1 MEICGVSKKLL
12 KAARDLPC
20 MECGKQDGTVVAAH
34 RNESKGMGMKNP
46 DWQVAYLCCECHYE
60 LDNGKTMTRE
70 ERRAMWN
77 RAYVKTVDYWFRNG
91 LVKA

>member
-1 MEICGVSKKLL
+1 MSKKLL
-12 KAARDLPC
+12 KAACDMPC
-20 MECGKQDGTVVAAH
+20 MECGRQDGTTVAAH
-34 RNESKGMGMKNP
+34 RNEGKGMGMKNP
-46 DWQVAYLCCECHYE
+46 DWQVAYLCGECHTA
-60 LDNGKTMTRE
+60 LDNGKDMTRE